1 MHSDI
6 FCKNSAKQFIAKYHW
21 FKRYLIKFKYCLKYK
36 FFPIYALILFYQTIP
51 RYINWTI
58 TKYIV
63 LFIEITFTLV
73 NPSVSKKINFKITLL
88 EII

>member
-36 FFPIYALILFYQTIP
+36 FFPIYALILF
-51 RYINWTI
+51 
-58 TKYIV
+58 
-63 LFIEITFTLV
+63 
-73 NPSVSKKINFKITLL
+73 
-88 EII
+88 